1 MNYRKI
7 GSLIKLINEKN
18 VNNEYSKV
26 IGISIDKEF
35 MPSVANINGTDL
47 KKYYIIKK
55 NRFAF
60 NPMHVGRDGKL
71 PIAYYKKDKPALVSP
86 AYTMFEVNDDKINI
100 DYLMLVFKTKEF
112 DHICWYHTDASIRGG
127 LTWEDFCNI
136 EINIPSYDEQ
146 KKIVDKYN
154 EINNRINII
163 KQEYKIYERIL
174 EIIFDKVNKKESL
187 LEKNLNEFVDFQEGP
202 GIRNWQFVEKDGIP
216 FVNIRCI
223 QDNDINVNITN
234 QILKEEA
241 NGKYSHFLLKENDLI
256 VSTSGTLGKN
266 AIVRKEH
273 LPLCLNTSIIRFTPK
288 IDFSD
293 YAYMVCLIRSKKFID
308 TLYENATGCAQL
320 NLGPKQLNSLK
331 VRIPD
336 RKIREKFNKYAFPII
351 MEQQN
356 IITELDE
363 LSNLKNEIISLVM

>member
-18 VNNEYSKV
+18 INNKYSEV
-26 IGISIDKEF
+26 LGISIDKEF
-35 MPSVANINGTDL
+35 IPSVANINGTDL
-47 KKYYIIKK
+47 KKYYIIRK

-60 NPMHVGRDGKL
+60 NPMHVGRDEKL
-71 PIAYYKKDKPALVSP
+71 PIAYYKKDKPSLVSP
-86 AYTMFEVNDDKINI
+86 AYTMFEISNSEINI
-100 DYLMLVFKTKEF
+100 DYLMLIFKTKEF

-136 EINIPSYDEQ
+136 EIRVPSYDKQ
-146 KKIVDKYN
+146 KQVIEKYN
-154 EINNRINII
+154 EINNRISII
-163 KQEYKIYERIL
+163 KQEYGTYDRLLKIFYE
-174 EIIFDKVNKKESL
+174 EVNKKED
-187 LEKNLNEFVDFQEGP
+187 LEEENLNEFVKFQEGP

-223 QDNDINVNITN
+223 QNNDINIKITN
-234 QILKEEA
+234 QISKEEA
-241 NGKYSHFLLKENDLI
+241 NGKYNHFLLKENDLI

-273 LPLCLNTSIIRFTPK
+273 LPLCLNTSIIRFVPK
-288 IDFSD
+288 IEHSD
-293 YAYMVCLIRSKKFID
+293 YAYMVCLIRSKEFVKS
-308 TLYENATGCAQL
+308 LYENATGCAQL
-320 NLGPKQLNSLK
+320 NLGPKQLNTLK
-331 VRIPD
+331 VRIPN
-336 RKIREKFNKYAFPII
+336 RKIRKKFNEYAYPII

-363 LSNLKNEIISLVM
+363 LNNLKNEIISLVM